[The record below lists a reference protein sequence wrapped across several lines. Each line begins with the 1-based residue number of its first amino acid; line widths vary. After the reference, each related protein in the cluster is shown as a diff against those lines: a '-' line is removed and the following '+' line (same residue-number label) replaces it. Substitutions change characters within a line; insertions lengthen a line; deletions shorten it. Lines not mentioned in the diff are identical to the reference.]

1 MRGSVGTLP
10 LMRLVFAGT
19 PATALPSLEAIA
31 ASSHELIA
39 VVTRPASA
47 QGRSAR
53 PVPSPVARW
62 AEEHDVEVLTPD
74 HPKELAFRERLSALA
89 PDCCPVVAYGALLP
103 QRTLDIPL
111 HGWVNL
117 HFSLLPAYRGAAP
130 VQRALMDGVA
140 TTGATT
146 FQIVRELDAG
156 PVYGTVTEPVA
167 PLDSAGDLLDR
178 LAVSGAGLLV
188 ETLDRIA
195 AGAEPTLQPDEGITY
210 AAKLELDDVRIDWTR
225 PARELADLVR
235 GANPE
240 PGAWTT
246 FDGQRFRVLLA
257 EPAEESLPAG
267 AIEARRRELL
277 VGTGHASLRLLTVQ
291 PVGKKPMPGADWA
304 RGIRLSGGEAFV

>member
-1 MRGSVGTLP
+1 
-10 LMRLVFAGT
+10 MRLVFAGT
-19 PATALPSLEAIA
+19 PVAALRSLDAIA
-31 ASSHELIA
+31 ASAHELVG
-39 VVTRPASA
+39 VVTRPASP

-53 PVPSPVARW
+53 LVPSPVESWAR
-62 AEEHDVEVLTPD
+62 EHGVELLTPQ
-74 HPKELAFRERLSALA
+74 HPKGRDFRERLAVLA

-103 QRTLDIPL
+103 QRTLDIPV

-130 VQRALMDGVA
+130 VQRAIMDGVRV
-140 TTGATT
+140 TGATT

-156 PVYGTVTEPVA
+156 PVYGSVTEPVA
-167 PLDSAGDLLDR
+167 PLDTAGALLDR
-178 LAVSGAGLLV
+178 LATRGAGLLV

-195 AGAEPTLQPDEGITY
+195 EGAEPTQQSVDGLSY

-225 PARELADLVR
+225 PAQELADLVR

-257 EPAEESLPAG
+257 EAAEEPLPAG

-277 VGTGHASLRLLTVQ
+277 VGTGPGSLRLLTVQ

>member
-1 MRGSVGTLP
+1 
-10 LMRLVFAGT
+10 MRLEFAGT
-19 PATALPSLEAIA
+19 PATALPSLDAIS
-31 ASSHELIA
+31 ASCHDVVA

-62 AEEHDVEVLTPD
+62 AEEHDVEVLMPD

-89 PDCCPVVAYGALLP
+89 PDCCPVVAYGAFLP

-167 PLDSAGDLLDR
+167 PLDTAGDLLDR

-195 AGAEPTLQPDEGITY
+195 AGAEPTPQPDEGITY
-210 AAKLELDDVRIDWTR
+210 AAKLEL
-225 PARELADLVR
+225 AD
-235 GANPE
+235 
-240 PGAWTT
+240 
-246 FDGQRFRVLLA
+246 LLA
-257 EPAEESLPAG
+257 E
-267 AIEARRRELL
+267 RRVVPRDAAFATELAY
-277 VGTGHASLRLLTVQ
+277 GTLRLEGTYDQILVAASGRTLDTLQPAVVDVLRLGAHQILGMRVPVHAAVGATVDL
-291 PVGKKPMPGADWA
+291 AA
-304 RGIRLSGGEAFV
+304 AAIGERVTGVVNAVLRKVAQRDMDG

>member
-1 MRGSVGTLP
+1 
-10 LMRLVFAGT
+10 MRLVFAGT
-19 PATALPSLEAIA
+19 PVAALPSLDAIA
-31 ASSHELIA
+31 ASAHELVG
-39 VVTRPASA
+39 VVTRPASP

-53 PVPSPVARW
+53 LVPSPVESWAR
-62 AEEHDVEVLTPD
+62 EHGVELLTPQ
-74 HPKELAFRERLSALA
+74 HPKDRDFRERLAVLA

-103 QRTLDIPL
+103 QRTLDIPV

-130 VQRALMDGVA
+130 VQRAIMDGVRV
-140 TTGATT
+140 TGATT

-156 PVYGTVTEPVA
+156 PVYGSVTEPVA
-167 PLDSAGDLLDR
+167 PLDTAGALLDR
-178 LAVSGAGLLV
+178 LATRGAGLLV

-195 AGAEPTLQPDEGITY
+195 EGAEPTQQSVDGLSY

-225 PARELADLVR
+225 PAQELAHLVR

>member
-1 MRGSVGTLP
+1 
-10 LMRLVFAGT
+10 MRLVFAGT
-19 PATALPSLEAIA
+19 PQVALPALRALLD
-31 ASSHELIA
+31 SSRHEVVA
-39 VVTRPASA
+39 VLTRPDAPA
-47 QGRSAR
+47 GRGRRVTA
-53 PVPSPVARW
+53 SPVA
-62 AEEHDVEVLTPD
+62 
-74 HPKELAFRERLSALA
+74 ELATAAGVERLQPARPAEPAFLDRLRELA

-103 QRTLDIPL
+103 RAALDVPR

-156 PVYGTVTEPVA
+156 PVYGTVAEPVA
-167 PLDSAGDLLDR
+167 PLDTAGDLLHR

>member
-1 MRGSVGTLP
+1 
-10 LMRLVFAGT
+10 MRLVFAGT
-19 PATALPSLEAIA
+19 PVAALPSLDAIA
-31 ASSHELIA
+31 ASAHELVG
-39 VVTRPASA
+39 VVTRPASP

-53 PVPSPVARW
+53 LVPSPVESWAR
-62 AEEHDVEVLTPD
+62 EHGVELLTPQ
-74 HPKELAFRERLSALA
+74 HPKDRDFRERLAVLA

-103 QRTLDIPL
+103 QRTLDIPV

-130 VQRALMDGVA
+130 VQRAIMDGVRV
-140 TTGATT
+140 TGATT

-156 PVYGTVTEPVA
+156 PVYGSVTEPVA
-167 PLDSAGDLLDR
+167 PLDTAGALLDR
-178 LAVSGAGLLV
+178 LATRGAGLLV

-195 AGAEPTLQPDEGITY
+195 EGAEPTQQSVDGLSY

-225 PARELADLVR
+225 PAQELADLVR

>member
-1 MRGSVGTLP
+1 
-10 LMRLVFAGT
+10 MRLVFAGT
-19 PATALPSLEAIA
+19 PATALPSLDAIA
-31 ASSHELIA
+31 ASSHELVA

-47 QGRSAR
+47 HGRSAR
-53 PVPSPVARW
+53 LVPSPVALW
-62 AEEHDVEVLTPD
+62 AEEHDVEVLTPQ
-74 HPKELAFRERLSALA
+74 HPKDLGFRTRLALLA

-130 VQRALMDGVA
+130 VQRAVMDGVT

-146 FQIVRELDAG
+146 FRIVRELDAG
-156 PVYGTVTEPVA
+156 PVYGTLAEPVA
-167 PLDSAGDLLDR
+167 PLDTAGDLLDR
-178 LAVSGAGLLV
+178 LAIRGAGLLV
-188 ETLDRIA
+188 ETLDLIA
-195 AGAEPTLQPDEGITY
+195 DGAEPTPQPDEGISY

-225 PARELADLVR
+225 PAQELADLVR

-246 FDGQRFRVLLA
+246 WDGQRFRVLLA
-257 EPAEESLPAG
+257 EPAEEPLPEG

-277 VGTGHASLRLLTVQ
+277 VGTGSASLRLLTVQ
-291 PVGKKPMPGADWA
+291 PVGKKPMPGADWG
-304 RGIRLSGGEAFV
+304 RGSRISGGEAFV

>member
-1 MRGSVGTLP
+1 
-10 LMRLVFAGT
+10 MRLVFAGT
-19 PATALPSLEAIA
+19 PVTALPSLDAIA
-31 ASSHELIA
+31 ASAHELVG
-39 VVTRPASA
+39 VVTRPASP

-53 PVPSPVARW
+53 LVPSPVESWAR
-62 AEEHDVEVLTPD
+62 EHEVEVLTPQ
-74 HPKELAFRERLSALA
+74 HPKDRDFRERLVVLS

-103 QRTLDIPL
+103 QRTLDIPV

-130 VQRALMDGVA
+130 VQRAIMDGVRV
-140 TTGATT
+140 TGATT

-156 PVYGTVTEPVA
+156 PVYGSVTEPVA
-167 PLDSAGDLLDR
+167 LLDTAGELLDR
-178 LAVSGAGLLV
+178 LAHSGAGLLV

-195 AGAEPTLQPDEGITY
+195 EGAEPTQQSVDGLSY

-246 FDGQRFRVLLA
+246 FGGERFRVLLA
-257 EPAEESLPAG
+257 EPSEEPLSAG
-267 AIEARRRELL
+267 LIEARRREVL
-277 VGTGHASLRLLTVQ
+277 VGSGSASLRLLRVQ
-291 PVGKKPMPGADWA
+291 PVGRKPMAGADWG
-304 RGIRLSGGEAFV
+304 RGARLSGGEVFA

>member
-1 MRGSVGTLP
+1 
-10 LMRLVFAGT
+10 MRLVFAGT
-19 PATALPSLEAIA
+19 PVTALPSLDAIW
-31 ASSHELIA
+31 ASDHELLA
-39 VVTRPASA
+39 VVTRPASP

-53 PVPSPVARW
+53 PVPSPVASW
-62 AEEHDVEVLTPD
+62 AQLHDVEVLAPD
-74 HPKELAFRERLSALA
+74 HPKDRGFRERLAGLA

-103 QRTLDIPL
+103 QRTLDIPA

-130 VQRALMDGVA
+130 VQRAIMDGVA
-140 TTGATT
+140 VTGATT

-156 PVYGTVTEPVA
+156 PVYGAVTEPVG
-167 PLDSAGDLLDR
+167 PLDTAGELLDR
-178 LAVSGAGLLV
+178 LAVRGASLLV

-195 AGAEPTLQPDEGITY
+195 EGAEATPQPEAGVSY

-246 FDGQRFRVLLA
+246 FGGERFRVLLA
-257 EPAEESLPAG
+257 EPCDEALPVG
-267 AIEARRRELL
+267 AIDARRREVL
-277 VGTGHASLRLLTVQ
+277 VGTGAASVRLLTVQ
-291 PVGKKPMPGADWA
+291 PVGKRPMIGADWG
-304 RGIRLSGGEAFV
+304 RGARLSGGEAFV